1 MWVAGDFFACMF
13 FQLPFLYCLGPSR
26 LPGIWPSCLLPSLT
40 STWENTDT
48 SSQARPPPQ
57 HLLPDP
63 TQINLQ
69 QRFSILILIPNSFQ
83 RLWNPSSQGPKAQ
96 SLRIRA
102 PPDLILTKRRH
113 TLLCNLLF
121 STFDIH
127 SHPVNSNSEVY
138 L

>member
-13 FQLPFLYCLGPSR
+13 CQLPFLHCLGPSR
-26 LPGIWPSCLLPSLT
+26 LPGIRPSCLLPSPPPGR
-40 STWENTDT
+40 TDT
-48 SSQARPPPQ
+48 SSQALPLPQ

-63 TQINLQ
+63 TQIKLQ
-69 QRFSILILIPNSFQ
+69 QRFSILIPISNSFQ

-127 SHPVNSNSEVY
+127 SHPINSNSEVY

>member
-1 MWVAGDFFACMF
+1 MGCGKLLCMCV
-13 FQLPFLYCLGPSR
+13 LPAPISLLSGTSR
-26 LPGIWPSCLLPSLT
+26 LPGIRPSSLLPSLT

-63 TQINLQ
+63 TQINMQ
-69 QRFSILILIPNSFQ
+69 HRFSTLFPISNSFQ

-113 TLLCNLLF
+113 MLLCNLLF